1 MTSSRDGKGLS
12 WKIQSPRFASMRSS
26 VVFTV
31 DSENKRDDPRVHIFS
46 VSDGRPRNDR
56 PMDSVRSNHSHN
68 RRLPQ
73 EVAPSSSLRDELK
86 EITFREF
93 EVVFREV
100 SVFVSP
106 SSFVDRK
113 SEARF
118 CDGRPRRPR
127 IAARRILRRFY
138 GVSSGTNRFSRSRSG
153 AASTARGLPGA
164 RHTVG
169 TQSMTSR
176 FVS

>member
-56 PMDSVRSNHSHN
+56 PMDSVRSNHSHD

-73 EVAPSSSLRDELK
+73 EVAPSSSSLTDELK

-106 SSFVDRK
+106 SSTGKVRHDFVTGGRDDLGSPHVGSYEDSTGSLQGRIDFLDRGAEQLPQQ
-113 SEARF
+113 EA
-118 CDGRPRRPR
+118 C
-127 IAARRILRRFY
+127 L
-138 GVSSGTNRFSRSRSG
+138 
-153 AASTARGLPGA
+153 ARGTL
-164 RHTVG
+164 
-169 TQSMTSR
+169 
-176 FVS
+176 